1 MSKQGHRGR
10 MVVGLRTTY
19 AIGAYPQYSIQHY
32 VARRWFSL
40 GSPVS
45 STNKTGY
52 HI

>member
-32 VARRWFSL
+32 VIKF
-40 GSPVS
+40 VS
-45 STNKTGY
+45 DLWHVGGFL
-52 HI
+52 